1 MVWFWYFLFYS
12 FAGFLLEVAYAR
24 LTGGRPD
31 RKCLLV
37 LPLCPVYGLGACAVL
52 LLPGWVR
59 DNPLSL
65 FLLGGGL
72 ASWAEYLA
80 ALFYEEALGV
90 SFWDYS
96 GLPGNVRGRICLPF
110 SLIWGILAIGVFITY
125 KLLDFSDLTVDGS
138 FCTGGAVAALLIL
151 NGTPV
156 WLAMIAAFVAGALA
170 GFITAIL
177 HTKMGIPPILAGI
190 LTQLALYSV
199 NLRIMG
205 KSMLAVSVDKFP
217 LLVSVRNQ
225 MESCLVAALFVVA
238 IIAVLYWF
246 FGTELGSA
254 IRATG
259 ANSNMSRAQGIN
271 TDTMKV
277 VGLVLSNGLVGLSGA
292 LYTQYLGSVTVNMGR
307 GAIVIGLAAV
317 IIGEVLFMKLFRN
330 FALRLAGVV
339 IGAIVYYVVIA
350 FVIQLGL
357 NTDDLKLFSAAFV
370 AIALFIPYWKSQHPG
385 KTLRKGGKSNA

>member
-1 MVWFWYFLFYS
+1 MS
-12 FAGFLLEVAYAR
+12 FF
-24 LTGGRPD
+24 
-31 RKCLLV
+31 
-37 LPLCPVYGLGACAVL
+37 
-52 LLPGWVR
+52 
-59 DNPLSL
+59 LSL
-65 FLLGGGL
+65 FKMLPD
-72 ASWAEYLA
+72 A
-80 ALFYEEALGV
+80 AAQG
-90 SFWDYS
+90 
-96 GLPGNVRGRICLPF
+96 
-110 SLIWGILAIGVFITY
+110 LIWGILAIGVFITY

-317 IIGEVLFMKLFRN
+317 IIGEVLFMKIFRN